1 MALIVQ
7 KFGGSSVAD
16 FERIQNVARIVSD
29 TKNQGH
35 EVVVVVS
42 AMYGETDRLIKLADS
57 FSNTN
62 QREHDALLATGE
74 QVTAALLSMALENLN
89 CPACSLTGA
98 QVKITTTDTH
108 KKARIVDINSEVI
121 INELAQGRTPVITGF
136 QGISTRGQIT
146 TLGRGG
152 SDLTAVAI
160 ASLLKADE
168 CQIYTDVDGVYTSDP
183 KIVPDA
189 KRINRITFDE
199 MMELASMGAKV
210 LQNRCLEF
218 AGKYEV
224 PVRVL
229 SSLHS
234 DNNGTLISYAKDAS
248 ESPMVRGVAFDR
260 EQAQITLQGI
270 PKRPGLV
277 SYLLSPISQANIEVD
292 MIVQNA
298 PNAEGQT
305 DISFTLG
312 QRDFDEAH
320 AIASSVAAELGASKL
335 ITANSVAKLS
345 LVGIGLRSHACVASR
360 MLCALGQEGIE
371 VLLLSATE
379 IKISVIV
386 LDSLLDLGARAIH
399 DAFSLDQPQQ
409 Q

>member
-1 MALIVQ
+1 M
-7 KFGGSSVAD
+7 
-16 FERIQNVARIVSD
+16 
-29 TKNQGH
+29 
-35 EVVVVVS
+35 
-42 AMYGETDRLIKLADS
+42 
-57 FSNTN
+57 
-62 QREHDALLATGE
+62 
-74 QVTAALLSMALENLN
+74 
-89 CPACSLTGA
+89 
-98 QVKITTTDTH
+98 
-108 KKARIVDINSEVI
+108 
-121 INELAQGRTPVITGF
+121 ITGF